1 MINLEK
7 INSKI
12 AIPLPFKKTCLCTI
26 LPSFFL
32 FFLFFR
38 PLPPGEVIKIPPFK
52 KRGDPIYGHPV
63 LMLDHKGSFLAITIM
78 KGSKKLL
85 RMQSSQ
91 DLAETYNLKS
101 GKRQKLG
108 GFSFQGRELLI

>member
-1 MINLEK
+1 
-7 INSKI
+7 
-12 AIPLPFKKTCLCTI
+12 
-26 LPSFFL
+26 
-32 FFLFFR
+32 
-38 PLPPGEVIKIPPFK
+38 
-52 KRGDPIYGHPV
+52 
-63 LMLDHKGSFLAITIM
+63 MLDHKGSFLAITIM

>member
-1 MINLEK
+1 MPSL
-7 INSKI
+7 SLLRRP
-12 AIPLPFKKTCLCTI
+12 ASAPYFHPF
-26 LPSFFL
+26 FF
-32 FFLFFR
+32 FFR